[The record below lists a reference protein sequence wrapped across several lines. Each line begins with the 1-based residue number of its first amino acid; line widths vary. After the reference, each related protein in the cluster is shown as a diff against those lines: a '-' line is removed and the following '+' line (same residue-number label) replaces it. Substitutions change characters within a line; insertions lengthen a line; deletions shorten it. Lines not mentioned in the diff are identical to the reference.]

1 MAKIKLT
8 KNELKKQKD
17 SLKMFQRYLPTLMLK
32 KQQLQAEI
40 RTTELKIKEKA
51 DERDRL
57 TNAFRAWIAVFGE
70 TGVFTP
76 GLLRI
81 TGTKVSEGNIAGV
94 AIPLFEGAEF
104 EVDAYDL
111 THTPLWI
118 DAAVDRMKQTL
129 LLDLEIKTLEEQ
141 RKRLDHELRVT
152 TQRVNLFE
160 KIKIPETR
168 LNIKKIQVY
177 LGDQQTSAVVRGK
190 IAKRGLAKAAQSGNS
205 GGAGS

>member
-40 RTTELKIKEKA
+40 RTTEQRIRELSDEKNRI
-51 DERDRL
+51 DEG
-57 TNAFRAWIAVFGE
+57 FKVWIAVFGE
-70 TGVFTP
+70 TGVFTNET
-76 GLLRI
+76 LKI
-81 TGTKVSEGNIAGV
+81 VSVRTTQGNIAGV
-94 AIPLFEGAEF
+94 AIPIFQGADFET
-104 EVDAYDL
+104 VPYDL
-111 THTPLWI
+111 LSTPLWLDI
-118 DAAVDRMKQTL
+118 AVERMKQVL
-129 LLDLEIKTLEEQ
+129 LLDLEAQTLEEQ

-160 KIKIPETR
+160 KIKIPETKV
-168 LNIKKIQVY
+168 NIKTIQVY

-190 IAKRGLAKAAQSGNS
+190 IAKRGLARAAST
-205 GGAGS
+205 GGVS